1 MIRSIIVTNYL
12 GDSIELELARPD
24 KSGFAVTSVTGIG
37 PGTATINTTDI
48 STNDGAL
55 YNSARV
61 DSRNIVLGITYLW
74 KNSIEEARHLSYKY
88 FPLKNK
94 CTLRFVTDTR
104 ECEIDGYVES
114 NDPDMFTSD
123 ETTEISVICPNP
135 FFYSAGDNAEA
146 RTDFWNVEPMFE
158 FPFSNESLT
167 EPLLIMGE
175 ILTYYA
181 KNIPYYGDAD
191 IGVTMTIHAYG
202 TAKNISIY
210 NTDTR
215 ETMTINTDRI
225 KTITGTAFGTG
236 DDIEISTV
244 KGNKYIKLLRG
255 GIYTNILN
263 CLDKDADWFQLHRG
277 NNNFA
282 YSAESGA
289 TNIRFVI
296 KNRLYY
302 EGV

>member
-24 KSGFAVTSVTGIG
+24 KSGFAVTSVSGIG

-94 CTLRFVTDTR
+94 CTLRFITDTR
-104 ECEIDGYVES
+104 DCEIDGYVES
-114 NDPDMFTSD
+114 NDPDIFSSD
-123 ETTEISVICPNP
+123 ETTSISIICPNP
-135 FFYSAGDNAEA
+135 FFHSAGDGAET
-146 RTDFWNVEPMFE
+146 RTDFWNIEPKFE

-167 EPLLIMGE
+167 EPLIIMGDM
-175 ILTYYA
+175 LTYYT
-181 KNIPYYGDAD
+181 KNITYYGDAD
-191 IGVTMTIHAYG
+191 IGVTMSIQAYG

-210 NTDTR
+210 NTETR

-236 DDIEISTV
+236 DVIEISTV

-263 CLDKDADWFQLHRG
+263 CLDKNADWFQLHRG
-277 NNNFA
+277 NNIFA
-282 YSAESGA
+282 YAAEEGA

-296 KNRLYY
+296 TNRLYY